1 MAYSVW
7 LFRSIHMPKAIS
19 HMPMLSRLH
28 PAILPI
34 DCTPDFRHLVA
45 LLHHSRPIQRLVH
58 ADVAICRVMMGV
70 EGKQRPMAGVLIA
83 LAVTIKLVENI
94 RHIVRDLVGRFY
106 LSHKKSRRKRQLG
119 LAPYVGAAGLRF
131 IFQRTASTLGVYP
144 GANEKSQG
152 DYRASDP

>member
-7 LFRSIHMPKAIS
+7 LFSSIHMPKAIS

-28 PAILPI
+28 PAILSI
-34 DCTPDFRHLVA
+34 DCTLDFWHLVV
-45 LLHHSRPIQRLVH
+45 LLHHARRVHRLVD
-58 ADVAICRVMMGV
+58 ADVAICRVLIGV
-70 EGKQRPMAGVLIA
+70 AGKQRPMAGVLIP

-144 GANEKSQG
+144 GAHE
-152 DYRASDP
+152 

>member
-7 LFRSIHMPKAIS
+7 LFSSIHMPKAIS

-34 DCTPDFRHLVA
+34 DCTLDFWHLVA

-58 ADVAICRVMMGV
+58 ADVAICRVMIGV
-70 EGKQRPMAGVLIA
+70 AGKQRAMAGVLIA
-83 LAVTIKLVENI
+83 LAVAIELIENF

-106 LSHKKSRRKRQLG
+106 LSHKKRRRKRYLRF
-119 LAPYVGAAGLRF
+119 PSHVGACGLWF
-131 IFQRTASTLGVYP
+131 MIQ
-144 GANEKSQG
+144 
-152 DYRASDP
+152 